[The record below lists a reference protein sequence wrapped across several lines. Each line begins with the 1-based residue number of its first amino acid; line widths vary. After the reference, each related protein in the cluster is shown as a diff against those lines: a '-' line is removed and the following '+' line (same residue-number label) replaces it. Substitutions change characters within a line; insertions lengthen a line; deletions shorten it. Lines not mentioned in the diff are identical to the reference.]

1 MEKDHQS
8 YQSLG
13 TDEFQ
18 QAAAAAESEAGTHHW
33 FEMSPGEQTT
43 AIYAQLRRLDE
54 ARCAAISFVPG
65 QRRHHRATA
74 KLTKD
79 RG

>member
-8 YQSLG
+8 DQPLR
-13 TDEFQ
+13 TDGFQ
-18 QAAAAAESEAGTHHW
+18 QAAVAAETEVGTVHW
-33 FEMSPGEQTT
+33 SEMSPGERTT